1 MKILCRVVESEFV
14 EREFHINCGAGNQF
28 ISWMAMTA
36 CLEFSQ
42 VHYPKG
48 IYVPNLLS
56 KIDSEGTEEII
67 HPR

>member
-1 MKILCRVVESEFV
+1 MKISVKVIESESVQHDFW
-14 EREFHINCGAGNQF
+14 INCGEGNQF
-28 ISWMAMTA
+28 VSWLANTA

-48 IYVPNLLS
+48 IYVPNLLTV
-56 KIDSEGTEEII
+56 DNNAV

>member
-1 MKILCRVVESEFV
+1 MKILCKVVESEFLT
-14 EREFHINCGAGNQF
+14 REFWINCGAGNQF
-28 ISWMAMTA
+28 VSWLAMTA

-48 IYVPNLLS
+48 IYVPNLVARDGGENDGD
-56 KIDSEGTEEII
+56 IV